1 MYKCVECG
9 NLFEEGE
16 EVVWEESRGEFWGS
30 PCSETLS
37 GCPVCKGNYE
47 ETIPCKICGSH
58 NFEDEFVDGVCE
70 ECISE
75 YKTDFSKCYSL
86 VKDEKQDFKINPIF
100 ISLLG
105 DAIDEILAEYVKNE
119 MPNIDCSEFVDEDKI
134 WFVGKMLEVKK
145 NEK

>member
-16 EVVWEESRGEFWGS
+16 EAFWEESRGEFWGR

-37 GCPVCKGNYE
+37 GCPVCKGSYL
-47 ETIPCKICGSH
+47 ETVACKICGSH
-58 NFEDEFVDGVCE
+58 HLEDELVDGVCE

-75 YKTDFSKCYSL
+75 YKTSFSKCYSL
-86 VKDEKQDFKINPIF
+86 IKDEKQNFKINPIF

-105 DAIDEILAEYVKNE
+105 DAIDEILAEYIKNE
-119 MPNIDCSEFVDEDKI
+119 MPNIDCSDFVDEDTG
-134 WFVGKMLEVKK
+134 WFVGKMLEVEKK
-145 NEK
+145 